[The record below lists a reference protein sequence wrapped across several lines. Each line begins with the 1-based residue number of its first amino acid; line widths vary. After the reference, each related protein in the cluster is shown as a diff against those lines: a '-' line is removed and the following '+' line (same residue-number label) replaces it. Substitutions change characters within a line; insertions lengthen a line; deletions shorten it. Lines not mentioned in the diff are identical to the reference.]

1 MSSAPGDMIEPPER
15 ASIGSFAHIA
25 TNGGSPEGGK
35 GYVAGCAPSLMLRNS
50 GRASTIA
57 TAI

>member
-1 MSSAPGDMIEPPER
+1 MIEPPER
-15 ASIGSFAHIA
+15 ASIGSFAQIA
-25 TNGGSPEGGK
+25 TNGESPVGGK
-35 GYVAGCAPSLMLRNS
+35 GYVAGCEPSRMLRNS

>member
-1 MSSAPGDMIEPPER
+1 MIEPPER
-15 ASIGSFAHIA
+15 ASIGSFAQIA
-25 TNGGSPEGGK
+25 TNGESPVGGK
-35 GYVAGCAPSLMLRNS
+35 GYVAGCEPSRMLRNN